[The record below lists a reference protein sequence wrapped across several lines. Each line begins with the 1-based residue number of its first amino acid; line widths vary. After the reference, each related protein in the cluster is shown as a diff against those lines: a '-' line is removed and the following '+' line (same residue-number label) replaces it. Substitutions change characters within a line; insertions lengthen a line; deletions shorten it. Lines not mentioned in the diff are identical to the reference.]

1 MQKIT
6 GDKGVMESQVKVSC
20 IMPTHNRSDLLVR
33 ALDSLMAQSL
43 KEIEI
48 IVVDDASTDDTPDI
62 IKQRMQLDHRLHVVR
77 NDENSGPAQ
86 SQNIGYG
93 LAKGE
98 YVIFLDSDDYFL
110 HSMLEKAYTLA
121 NLYHSDLVVFDRI
134 LADNNQMP
142 DIQKGIDQI
151 HIALYEK
158 GNRNAYITKLRNVPW
173 NKLVAKKLLDEYC
186 IQFQDLPA
194 GNDIFYSYAVS
205 LAASRTLITN
215 EPLLV
220 YFSNSDANISASAK
234 AASCNE
240 VFAFQKV
247 FAFMQNIK
255 VEEQIIVEMTDH
267 AVRCITEN
275 ANNRIRKF
283 GRCDMNEKIASAK
296 VFQEYIKSV
305 AQRYPVHKQTRYFAA
320 KLESG
325 SDMLKNGQYRNYG
338 KLAAVLCEIAGRIG
352 IKIALWGC
360 GKIGTEI
367 LYYMEEENCRVDY
380 VIDQN
385 EEKQGKN
392 ILGYTIC
399 SFHDIGTEVDVIL
412 VSTHKFI
419 AEILELAK
427 NKVVIDLCSYIQK
440 M

>member
-1 MQKIT
+1 MS
-6 GDKGVMESQVKVSC
+6 SQVKVSC
-20 IMPTHNRSDLLVR
+20 IMPTHNRSDLFVR

-62 IKQRMQLDHRLHVVR
+62 IKQRMQQDCRLLTVR
-77 NDENSGPAQ
+77 NDHNAGPAK
-86 SQNIGYG
+86 SRNAGYG

-98 YVIFLDSDDYFL
+98 YIIFLDSDDYFL
-110 HSMLEKAYTLA
+110 DTMLEKAYTLA
-121 NLYHSDLVVFDRI
+121 NLYQSDLVVFDRI
-134 LADNNQMP
+134 LAGNNQMP
-142 DIQKGIDQI
+142 DIQKEIGQI

-158 GNRNAYITKLRNVPW
+158 GNRSTYITKLRNAPW
-173 NKLVAKKLLDEYC
+173 NKLVAKKLIDEYH
-186 IQFQDLPA
+186 IQFQDLSA

-205 LAASRTLITN
+205 LAARRTLITN

-220 YFSNSDANISASAK
+220 YFNNSSANISASAK

-240 VFAFQKV
+240 IFAFQKV
-247 FAFMQNIK
+247 FAFMQT
-255 VEEQIIVEMTDH
+255 VELEDQIIVEMTDH

-275 ANNRIRKF
+275 ANNRIRKY
-283 GRCDMNEKIASAK
+283 GKCDMNEKIASAK
-296 VFQEYIKSV
+296 VFQEYIKYV
-305 AQRYPVHKQTRYFAA
+305 AQRYPVQKLTRYFAA

-325 SDMLKNGQYRNYG
+325 SDLLITSQYRNYG
-338 KLAAVLCEIAGRIG
+338 KLAKVLCDIAKRIG

-367 LYYMEEENCRVDY
+367 LYYMDEENCRVDY

-385 EEKQGKN
+385 KEKQGKN

-399 SFHDIGTEVDVIL
+399 SFYDIGTQVDVIL

-419 AEILELAK
+419 AEILELAQD
-427 NKVVIDLCSYIQK
+427 KVVIDLCSYIQK